1 MFIKYPFLF
10 LLLLLSSYSFSQNKT
25 TFTYD
30 VKGNLLTASYVGNN
44 KCNNAPQ
51 SIIAADTAAAKEA
64 DNKFRLVITPVPAHS
79 VITIYY
85 TIPVSSNASLEI
97 YNMVGERMAIVKSGM
112 QKAGNFT
119 EYFDIQSFASGMYIC
134 VLQTNKERQ
143 VIKFIKQ

>member
-1 MFIKYPFLF
+1 MKKNYVF
-10 LLLLLSSYSFSQNKT
+10 LLLFTPLLSFSQNKT
-25 TFTYD
+25 TFNYD
-30 VKGNLLTASYVGNN
+30 VKGNLLSASYVGNN

-97 YNMVGERMAIVKSGM
+97 YNMVGERMAKVKSGM
-112 QKAGNFT
+112 QKAGNYT
-119 EYFDIQSFASGMYIC
+119 EYFDIQSFASGMYLC

-143 VIKFIKQ
+143 VIKFLKQ